1 MQEFMMP
8 SPDGAL
14 PEAAQLAEAQRDDV
28 LNDDAPIDDAPIAVE
43 QVVVEPIDDAPIAV
57 EQVVVEPIEAIVTA
71 TTPAV
76 RVIPLDRSFAFNH
89 CLTYA
94 YFVQDQ
100 PDGGRLLEQR
110 YGETR
115 LLPALQDRMVNYP
128 DTLSVLALVDG
139 EDPDTVAVLPII
151 ARLIDTSSHVQLRVL
166 AEDEDLTPLAMLAT
180 DLDVNAG
187 LEEWD
192 LPQFFVFDE
201 EWELQGQWG
210 PRPAAAERNLETWL
224 ARYPGY
230 EALAEDESD
239 AGLQRFAE
247 LTHKLIQEM
256 RIWYNSGLA
265 ADCQTEFCELLASL
279 QVPDDAD
286 EGDS

>member
-1 MQEFMMP
+1 MQEFMMHP
-8 SPDGAL
+8 PDGAL
-14 PEAAQLAEAQRDDV
+14 PEEAQLVDEPIADIA
-28 LNDDAPIDDAPIAVE
+28 IDDAPIAVE
-43 QVVVEPIDDAPIAV
+43 ASAVEVSAVEVSVV
-57 EQVVVEPIEAIVTA
+57 EQVEAIVTV
-71 TTPAV
+71 TPPAV
-76 RVIPLDRSFAFNH
+76 RMIPLDRSFAFNH
-89 CLTYA
+89 CPTYA
-94 YFVQDQ
+94 HFVQDQ

-151 ARLIDTSSHVQLRVL
+151 ARLIDTSPRVQLRVL
-166 AEDEDLTPLAMLAT
+166 ADDEDLTPLAMLAT
-180 DLDVNAG
+180 DLDINAG

-210 PRPAAAERNLETWL
+210 PRPAAAERNLEAWL
-224 ARYPGY
+224 GRYPEY
-230 EALAEDESD
+230 EALADDESD
-239 AGLQRFAE
+239 AGLQRFTE

-265 ADCQTEFCELLASL
+265 ADCQTEFYGLLASL

-286 EGDS
+286 EGDVE